1 MKTLIGPCTIGVT
14 CDNWWDFFNPGEWLE
29 DAGESILDRIAT
41 GIGEFAQ
48 QLLSGIW
55 WAIGEATTPD
65 VNAEFLQLWFSR
77 TLAISLP
84 LMVGFMILQGIITVL
99 RTRGAGGLGRMII
112 GAGVGVL
119 GSFLALPVIALL
131 VAAMD
136 ALAMD
141 LARLSHEDIG
151 SMVTEVMAMLI
162 DPSSSITWVGGG
174 VLGSMGAIL
183 AGIFA
188 ILGAIAVFIALL
200 VRMMLLYIVVIIGPF
215 AFAGLVWE
223 PTRQWIRTWLTL
235 VVALVFSKL
244 GVVLVF
250 GLGVSMI
257 SSLDF
262 AGDGALAA
270 IGQLV
275 AGLMML
281 FMAALVPWAC
291 FKFFSFIGEES
302 AAALQSGTAST
313 ARARAGGMVHGAS
326 AVGHKIAAASATGG
340 AGVAAAAG
348 LGATAG
354 SRTPRTP
361 TNTYGPG
368 DFARRGAPPVLAAS
382 TSNGGSAGPT
392 GTVVNASTSI
402 PGAGETTSGRHEG
415 LSRSPYTNGSSP
427 PGIDEQP
434 TQRRT
439 SRETTAPRHG
449 SGSVPAPASSGS
461 SPAPTAVARPPVPIS
476 TDESQRQP
484 RNGS

>member
-1 MKTLIGPCTIGVT
+1 VKALIGPCTPGVT

-29 DAGESILDRIAT
+29 EAGESILDRIAT

-48 QLLSGIW
+48 QLLTGVW

-65 VNAEFLQLWFSR
+65 VNADFLRLWFSR
-77 TLAISLP
+77 TIAISLP
-84 LMVGFMILQGIITVL
+84 IMVGFMILQSVLALL
-99 RTRGAGGLGRMII
+99 RTRGATGLGRMIV
-112 GAGVGVL
+112 GAAVGVL
-119 GSFLALPVIALL
+119 GSFLALPVLALL

-141 LARLSHEDIG
+141 LAQLSHDDVG
-151 SMVTEVMAMLI
+151 SLVTDVIEMLV
-162 DPSSSITWVGGG
+162 DPSSAMTWVGAGI
-174 VLGSMGAIL
+174 LGSMGAIV

-223 PTRQWIRTWLTL
+223 PTRHWIRTWLTL

-257 SSLDF
+257 GSLDF
-262 AGDGALAA
+262 SNDGPLAA

-302 AAALQSGTAST
+302 VSALHAGTTSAARG
-313 ARARAGGMVHGAS
+313 RMGGVVRG
-326 AVGHKIAAASATGG
+326 AASVGQIV
-340 AGVAAAAG
+340 AGAAAG
-348 LGATAG
+348 LGAAGGGAALSSVRAPQMPTPPAQARAQSATTTTASAAAG
-354 SRTPRTP
+354 AAASPAVVNGHSSGPPSTP
-361 TNTYGPG
+361 TASGAETQAPSLGATAARG
-368 DFARRGAPPVLAAS
+368 DGVSGTTGHSTTSRLAAR
-382 TSNGGSAGPT
+382 SATQP
-392 GTVVNASTSI
+392 AAKS
-402 PGAGETTSGRHEG
+402 AQRH
-415 LSRSPYTNGSSP
+415 
-427 PGIDEQP
+427 
-434 TQRRT
+434 
-439 SRETTAPRHG
+439 
-449 SGSVPAPASSGS
+449 
-461 SPAPTAVARPPVPIS
+461 ARPPS
-476 TDESQRQP
+476 
-484 RNGS
+484 